1 MPDNQTFTGAGYV
14 TRARITPVMNLLLAA
29 VDVQELF
36 LSLSKGCEKYSG
48 LTEPALRAVA
58 VMPDWQDQI
67 MEFKELS

>member
-1 MPDNQTFTGAGYV
+1 
-14 TRARITPVMNLLLAA
+14 MNLLLAA